1 MYFRALHHYLTA
13 QDKNVINIASTGIAA
28 TLLVNGTTAH
38 RKMMLPINMDAN
50 GRSKVNSGVFPSFS
64 IFRNLQEFLS
74 NQMRNYS
81 TKPLPDDDGMWCS
94 PQAERMFSHRV

>member
-50 GRSKVNSGVFPSFS
+50 GRSKVNSGVLPSLFFPKLPRISS
-64 IFRNLQEFLS
+64 KS
-74 NQMRNYS
+74 NEKLFYENSSR
-81 TKPLPDDDGMWCS
+81 
-94 PQAERMFSHRV
+94 